1 MRTQSL
7 FYFKGLAWLLFTV
20 LLLSA
25 CRSNPAS
32 PTSPVELTP
41 PENTSETS
49 SAFSPT
55 PSPTLPAPT
64 PTPQALAARVND
76 QAISLERYQAE
87 LGRFQAAVNR
97 ELNQDD
103 HQRVLESLVNELLLA
118 QSATENGYTLDNAT
132 LQERL
137 EELAQAA
144 GGQDALNQWM
154 EANGYSEA
162 SFLEHLDLAIR
173 AAWMRDQI
181 VAQVSTTQ
189 EQVHARQVLF
199 KTIEEANQAFAQ
211 LQAGADFLDLA
222 KTSDPIAGG
231 ELGWFPR
238 GYLFFPELEEAI
250 FQLQPGQYTDV
261 IQTPSGFHIVFVI
274 EREQERPIDSQVF
287 VILQENALQKWLEEQ
302 RQQSSIE
309 ILASTNN

>member
-7 FYFKGLAWLLFTV
+7 FYFKGLTWLLFTV

-25 CRSNPAS
+25 CQSNPAS
-32 PTSPVELTP
+32 PITPVELTP
-41 PENTSETS
+41 PENPSETP

-76 QAISLERYQAE
+76 QAIPLERYQAE

-103 HQRVLESLVNELLLA
+103 RQRVLDSLVNELLLA
-118 QSATENGYTLDNAT
+118 QAATDNGYTLDNTT

-137 EELAQAA
+137 DELAQAA
-144 GGQDALNQWM
+144 GGQDALNEWM
-154 EANGYSEA
+154 LTNGYSEA
-162 SFLEHLDLAIR
+162 SFREDLDLAIR

-181 VAQVSTTQ
+181 VAEVPTTQ

-222 KTSDPIAGG
+222 KTADPIAGG

-238 GYLFFPELEEAI
+238 GYLFFPDLEEAI
-250 FQLQPGQYTDV
+250 FQLQPGQYTNV
-261 IQTPSGFHIVFVI
+261 IQTSSGFHIVFVI
-274 EREQERPIDSQVF
+274 EREQERPIDSQVL
-287 VILQENALQKWLEEQ
+287 VILQENALQKWLEEE
-302 RQQSSIE
+302 RQQSTIE
-309 ILASTNN
+309 ILASINN